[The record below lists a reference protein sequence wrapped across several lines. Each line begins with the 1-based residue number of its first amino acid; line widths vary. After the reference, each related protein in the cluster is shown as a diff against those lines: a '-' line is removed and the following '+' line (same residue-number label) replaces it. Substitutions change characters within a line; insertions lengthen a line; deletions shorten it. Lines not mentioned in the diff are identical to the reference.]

1 MTLSICVGS
10 DAITYAAGAAQ
21 ALAASDGSKKNTHDS
36 TQSRTFGH
44 NFSLRGLLIA
54 KTRSAGAIT

>member
-44 NFSLRGLLIA
+44 NSIFFA
-54 KTRSAGAIT
+54 WPPNCEN